1 MTRPRR
7 AQLIN
12 FLVAVMLDL
21 QSISAVVLAARL
33 LRIIMLVTRLRT
45 RAAYVSPVR
54 ICARAQVFDACR
66 AAAQCSGN
74 GKRSLGQRKQAALR
88 RGRF

>member
-33 LRIIMLVTRLRT
+33 LRVIMLVTRLRT
-45 RAAYVSPVR
+45 RAAYVSPMR
-54 ICARAQVFDACR
+54 FCTLCDACR

-74 GKRSLGQRKQAALR
+74 SKRSHGQREQAALR
-88 RGRF
+88 CGRF